1 MPLVLAVIRRGC
13 EKMAVQETAIQTR
26 TSRMKRFLREVKAE
40 LKKVSWPDKKEL
52 SAYTGVVFI
61 SVVIA
66 AIVLWVIDTTF
77 TEALK
82 VLLK

>member
-1 MPLVLAVIRRGC
+1 MTA
-13 EKMAVQETAIQTR
+13 QDTAIKTR
-26 TSRMKRFLREVKAE
+26 ASGMKRFLREVRAE

-61 SVVIA
+61 SV
-66 AIVLWVIDTTF
+66 IVAGVLIWVIDAVL

-82 VLLK
+82 TLIK

>member
-1 MPLVLAVIRRGC
+1 
-13 EKMAVQETAIQTR
+13 
-26 TSRMKRFLREVKAE
+26 MKRFLREVKAE

-66 AIVLWVIDTTF
+66 AIVIWLIDTVF

-82 VLLK
+82 ALLK

>member
-1 MPLVLAVIRRGC
+1 MTA
-13 EKMAVQETAIQTR
+13 QETAIKSR
-26 TSRMKRFLREVKAE
+26 TSSVKRFLREVRAE

-61 SVVIA
+61 SVIVA
-66 AIVLWVIDTTF
+66 AFIIWVMDAGF
-77 TEALK
+77 TESLK